1 MAICYKLHS
10 AFSTSCWS
18 RPERFEVYFSFLSPG
33 SVKDKMEAAKMLTIL
48 VFALSVM
55 VCQAQLGEA
64 AAMSTTF
71 NPMSTDSE
79 SFLTVRETAGPL
91 PAPIIT
97 GNSVELCLNSRY
109 SEHNLTGTAGALQLS
124 YVLWGAGRAPV
135 TGAYRDIYVATQT
148 ATFLYDANDHSVSLY
163 SGDVT
168 STGAFSIRYNSEL
181 AFDAG
186 LSYMPAILASVFF
199 WQSSGSSIASCPKG
213 VQLYFGVQGVRG
225 FTPELVAR
233 SSVPEGEP
241 GWLPDPST
249 TGENSLKV
257 VLANLNYVNNFVQ
270 INLTLQQIS
279 QILWAGYGCTP
290 HTGSYGRAGLTVP
303 SAHANYYLTGTIYL
317 ANQNGV
323 YRYHNRNPSTDLTT
337 RDHRI
342 EQINSD
348 DVRGGLQSAVSG
360 LPQAPC
366 YVILCLDSSYVGQR
380 YAHLETG
387 FVAGNMLI
395 QASAIGLGCHFKTE
409 LPSGEQ
415 GSIQTA
421 TSIPS
426 SHIPQVVVSIG
437 GVDIVEFED
446 YARFAEHWLKSGSGL
461 ASDLDGDLD
470 VDWFDLQR
478 FVDEWLAS
486 CPYNWPLR

>member
-1 MAICYKLHS
+1 
-10 AFSTSCWS
+10 
-18 RPERFEVYFSFLSPG
+18 
-33 SVKDKMEAAKMLTIL
+33 METAKMLTIL
-48 VFALSVM
+48 VFALSMM

-71 NPMSTDSE
+71 NPLSTDSD
-79 SFLTVRETAGPL
+79 SFLTVRETIGPL
-91 PAPIIT
+91 PAPIVT

-109 SEHNLTGTAGALQLS
+109 SQHTLSGTASNQQLS
-124 YVLWGAGRAPV
+124 NVLYGAGKAPI
-135 TGAYRDIYVATQT
+135 TGVYRNIYVATQT
-148 ATFLYDANDHSVSLY
+148 ATYLYDPNNHSLSWY
-163 SGDVT
+163 SDEVT
-168 STGAFSIRYNSEL
+168 DQGAFVISYDREL

-186 LSYMPAILASVFF
+186 VSYMPAFLASVSL
-199 WQSSGSSIASCPKG
+199 WESTESAVSSCPKG
-213 VQLYFGVQGVRG
+213 TKVYFGVQGVRG

-249 TGENSLKV
+249 TGENSVEV
-257 VLANLNYVNNFVQ
+257 VLANLNYVDSFDQ
-270 INLTLQQIS
+270 TNLTLQQIS

-290 HTGSYGRAGLTVP
+290 HTTSNGRAGLTVP
-303 SAHANYYLTGTIYL
+303 SAFANYYLTGTIYL
-317 ANQNGV
+317 ANENGV

-342 EQINSD
+342 EQISSD

-366 YVILCLDSSYVGQR
+366 YVILCLDSSYVGR

-387 FVAGNMLI
+387 FVASNMLI

-409 LPSGEQ
+409 LTSGEQ

-426 SHIPQVVVSIG
+426 SDIPQVVVSIG
-437 GVDIVEFED
+437 PICVEFED
-446 YARFAEHWLKSGSGL
+446 YARFAEYWIEKDCSGL
-461 ASDLDGDLD
+461 NNWCDGADFEPDGD
-470 VDWFDLQR
+470 VDWNDLQR
-478 FVDEWLAS
+478 FVAKWLT
-486 CPYNWPLR
+486 CCQ